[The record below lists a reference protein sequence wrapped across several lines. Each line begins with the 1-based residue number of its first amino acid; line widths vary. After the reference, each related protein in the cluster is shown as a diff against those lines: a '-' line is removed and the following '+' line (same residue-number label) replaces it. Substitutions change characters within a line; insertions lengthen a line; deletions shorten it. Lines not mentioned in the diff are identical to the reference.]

1 MWDIFLFTGLL
12 LISSSLLGLLPFM
25 AVLWFISRSKDETFS
40 HLLGSQKF
48 TVYLVW
54 MVVGAFM
61 THLFGGDIFPTY
73 FKMIDDYLITI
84 SNSSWTNKTCLKYN
98 QPLGTGDW
106 NLKNFFY
113 TMDYHGIFHHCLIAV
128 MWGWREFVKSMRLN
142 TIEQELEVIR
152 IWTEK
157 KDQQFLEI
165 QNQVNVLLQKVDKKQ
180 NDNINASG
188 NDSRILR
195 SSGEK
200 LNNEFSDEISEEK
213 LKADYERN
221 HS

>member
-1 MWDIFLFTGLL
+1 MEY
-12 LISSSLLGLLPFM
+12 
-25 AVLWFISRSKDETFS
+25 FII
-40 HLLGSQKF
+40 
-48 TVYLVW
+48 
-54 MVVGAFM
+54 A
-61 THLFGGDIFPTY
+61 
-73 FKMIDDYLITI
+73 
-84 SNSSWTNKTCLKYN
+84 
-98 QPLGTGDW
+98 
-106 NLKNFFY
+106 
-113 TMDYHGIFHHCLIAV
+113 LIAV

-142 TIEQELEVIR
+142 TIEQELEGIR

-165 QNQVNVLLQKVDKKQ
+165 QNQVNVLVHKVDKKQ
-180 NDNINASG
+180 NDDINVSG
-188 NDSRILR
+188 DDSRILL

>member
-1 MWDIFLFTGLL
+1 MEY
-12 LISSSLLGLLPFM
+12 
-25 AVLWFISRSKDETFS
+25 FII
-40 HLLGSQKF
+40 
-48 TVYLVW
+48 
-54 MVVGAFM
+54 A
-61 THLFGGDIFPTY
+61 
-73 FKMIDDYLITI
+73 
-84 SNSSWTNKTCLKYN
+84 
-98 QPLGTGDW
+98 
-106 NLKNFFY
+106 
-113 TMDYHGIFHHCLIAV
+113 LIAV

-142 TIEQELEVIR
+142 TIEQELEGIR